1 MTNEKKAF
9 IKYYVRSIA
18 IRVKRKIRR
27 SLHLG
32 NMREYTEYAGKKV
45 LTQADFN
52 AQVYDLLQTDQ
63 PFMVSRFGSN
73 EIMNMIEHL
82 AVKYGVKKHMN
93 PRLVSQLNINAG
105 VFPAGEEMAGRF
117 AEYMLQY
124 LPEIDFLGAWFRNM
138 EDYILTYYAK
148 EAKPVRLKYLEPYTS
163 ETPWSKG
170 LAGKKVLVIHPFEN
184 TIRKQY
190 EKKDLLFENPDVLPD
205 FELLTLKAVQS
216 IGNES
221 NGFVDWFEALDFMY
235 DEALKRDFDVAIL
248 GCGAYGLPLAARL
261 KQAGKQV
268 IHLGGSVQILFGIKG
283 NRWDNDPST
292 NYLYNEHWCR
302 PMKEDTPPKANLV
315 ENSCYW

>member
-1 MTNEKKAF
+1 M
-9 IKYYVRSIA
+9 
-18 IRVKRKIRR
+18 
-27 SLHLG
+27 
-32 NMREYTEYAGKKV
+32 

-63 PFMVSRFGSN
+63 PFMVSHFGSN

-124 LPEIDFLGAWFRNM
+124 VPEIDFLGAWFRNM

-170 LAGKKVLVIHPFEN
+170 LAGKKCWSSI
-184 TIRKQY
+184 
-190 EKKDLLFENPDVLPD
+190 LLK
-205 FELLTLKAVQS
+205 TRS
-216 IGNES
+216 ES
-221 NGFVDWFEALDFMY
+221 NTRRKICC
-235 DEALKRDFDVAIL
+235 LK
-248 GCGAYGLPLAARL
+248 
-261 KQAGKQV
+261 
-268 IHLGGSVQILFGIKG
+268 
-283 NRWDNDPST
+283 T
-292 NYLYNEHWCR
+292 
-302 PMKEDTPPKANLV
+302 PMCFPTSNC
-315 ENSCYW
+315 SR